1 MNVKWKFA
9 LLTVAVCALSLLS
22 FVTLWLFQKSEANA
36 AAIKKGEEAA
46 LRIEKLL
53 ALKSGIYRK
62 QANDYAYWNDLVKY
76 VGTKDARWAK
86 DNLDGSLNE
95 FGSNGVYVLETD
107 KTVIYS
113 SVDRAFLNDLYKVVD
128 KESLKVN
135 EPSELHFYAKTKEGI
150 VEFFGSPIQHSTQ
163 RSKDEKPYGYF
174 LVAKHWSSKY
184 IEELEKL
191 GDVKISFEERQDIR
205 KKESDYRI
213 YKHIPLKDIHGK
225 QIAQLYISIENDL
238 LRAVDE
244 YAKDTIKLVLI
255 HIAIIIGAF
264 IFLMSKYFTLPLI
277 NITRAIK
284 QRSIEPIKE
293 YLHKRNEYGNI
304 SRAIND
310 AFKSRAK
317 LKEINRELEQR
328 VQEEV
333 EKNRQKDRLLFQQS
347 KNAAL
352 GELVSLIAHQWRQP
366 LNAVGIIMQSAYYNY
381 KRGEL
386 TEEDMEQCNKK
397 GMELINSM
405 SKTIDAFRNFFLPNK
420 EKELFRVETA
430 IDSSV
435 ELVFTPF
442 AQLNIRVEK
451 HYEGK
456 HDIFGYKN
464 DFEQTILNLLLNARD
479 AIVGNDVKEGVI
491 TITVR
496 SDGERL
502 YIDVAD
508 NGGGIADNLI
518 DKIFDPYISTKHQ
531 SQGVGIGL
539 YMAKQIIEK
548 HHNGDIRAANNEQ
561 NGATITIRLL

>member
-1 MNVKWKFA
+1 M
-9 LLTVAVCALSLLS
+9 
-22 FVTLWLFQKSEANA
+22 
-36 AAIKKGEEAA
+36 
-46 LRIEKLL
+46 
-53 ALKSGIYRK
+53 
-62 QANDYAYWNDLVKY
+62 
-76 VGTKDARWAK
+76 
-86 DNLDGSLNE
+86 
-95 FGSNGVYVLETD
+95 
-107 KTVIYS
+107 
-113 SVDRAFLNDLYKVVD
+113 
-128 KESLKVN
+128 
-135 EPSELHFYAKTKEGI
+135 
-150 VEFFGSPIQHSTQ
+150 
-163 RSKDEKPYGYF
+163 
-174 LVAKHWSSKY
+174 
-184 IEELEKL
+184 
-191 GDVKISFEERQDIR
+191 
-205 KKESDYRI
+205 
-213 YKHIPLKDIHGK
+213 
-225 QIAQLYISIENDL
+225 
-238 LRAVDE
+238 DE
-244 YAKDTIKLVLI
+244 YAKDTIKLALV
-255 HIAIIIGAF
+255 HIAVIITAF

-284 QRSIEPIKE
+284 QRNIEPIRE

-317 LKEINRELEQR
+317 LKEMNRELEQR
-328 VQEEV
+328 VQEEI
-333 EKNRQKDRLLFQQS
+333 EKNRQKEQLLFQQS

-366 LNAVGIIMQSAYYNY
+366 LNAVGIIMQSAYYDY

-386 TEEDMEQCNKK
+386 TEEDMEHCNKK
-397 GMELINSM
+397 GMELIYSM

-430 IDSSV
+430 IDSSI
-435 ELVFTPF
+435 ELVEAPF
-442 AQLNIRVEK
+442 AEISIKIEK
-451 HYEGK
+451 RYEGK

-496 SDGERL
+496 SEGEQL
-502 YIDVAD
+502 YIEVAD

-548 HHNGDIRAANNEQ
+548 HHNGEILATNNEQ
-561 NGATITIRLL
+561 NGATFTIRLLLELGTKE